1 MPLMSFW
8 RSRVA
13 CSLAAGLTA
22 ASLVVAC
29 GSGAPRDGARTISAP
44 AAAPVPP
51 SAAVPRVVLLGSI
64 SMTRFQRSYEA
75 AVLKTLGATT
85 RRIAAMLTVEYGLLG
100 FLAGVI
106 GSAGALVLSWAVS
119 AFVLDV
125 PRQSTPAP
133 VVAGMLASS
142 ALVTVVG
149 ILASLDVLGRKPL
162 ATLRA
167 E

>member
-1 MPLMSFW
+1 
-8 RSRVA
+8 
-13 CSLAAGLTA
+13 
-22 ASLVVAC
+22 
-29 GSGAPRDGARTISAP
+29 
-44 AAAPVPP
+44 
-51 SAAVPRVVLLGSI
+51 
-64 SMTRFQRSYEA
+64 
-75 AVLKTLGATT
+75 
-85 RRIAAMLTVEYGLLG
+85 MLTVEYGLLG

>member
-1 MPLMSFW
+1 M
-8 RSRVA
+8 
-13 CSLAAGLTA
+13 LA
-22 ASLVVAC
+22 
-29 GSGAPRDGARTISAP
+29 
-44 AAAPVPP
+44 
-51 SAAVPRVVLLGSI
+51 
-64 SMTRFQRSYEA
+64 
-75 AVLKTLGATT
+75 
-85 RRIAAMLTVEYGLLG
+85 VEYGLLG

-106 GSAGALVLSWAVS
+106 GSAGALVLSWVVS

-125 PRQSTPAP
+125 PWQPTPGS

-149 ILASLDVLGRKPL
+149 ILASLDVLRRKPL